1 MEERSRWRALARRWV
16 PWLVAAAVLA
26 LLFVRYRPG
35 EIADALSRGQ
45 ALAVIPWC
53 ALVSLLGLATM
64 SLADWLV
71 FSAFAAGLRWFDVVR
86 GRAGTTI
93 LMTLHYA
100 ASVGGYGVWLA
111 RKTGAGAAASSA
123 AIGYQMLS
131 DMCALSWFAVG
142 TALLW
147 GDGLPRRDVVLAL
160 CGAGAAGSTLI
171 LLVGT
176 RLVPRRL
183 GGFARAWRAIGPA
196 RAAASVALRITTLA
210 MNVAGTIAAAR
221 AFGLDIP
228 AGAMAAG
235 LPVVYVVGAL
245 PLNILGLGAVTAAWV
260 AVFAPFAPGAEILAF
275 QFLWQASSIALT
287 VLRGLPFLPSVMRD
301 IARRTP

>member
-16 PWLVAAAVLA
+16 PWLVAATVLG

-35 EIADALSRGQ
+35 EVAEAMSSGD
-45 ALAVIPWC
+45 ALAVVPWC
-53 ALVSLLGLATM
+53 ALVAVLGLAAM

-93 LMTLHYA
+93 LMTLHYGV
-100 ASVGGYGVWLA
+100 SVGGYGVWLA
-111 RKTGAGAAASSA
+111 RKTGAGAAACSA

-131 DMCALSWFAVG
+131 DLCALSWFAVG
-142 TALLW
+142 SALLW
-147 GDGLPRRDVVLAL
+147 GDGLPRRDLVIAL
-160 CGAGAAGSTLI
+160 CGACAAGATLL
-171 LLVGT
+171 LLVGA
-176 RLVPRRL
+176 RVVPRRL
-183 GGFARAWRAIGPA
+183 GGFARAWRAISPA
-196 RAAASVALRITTLA
+196 RSAASLGFRVVTLA
-210 MNVAGTIAAAR
+210 INVGGTIAAAR

-245 PLNILGLGAVTAAWV
+245 PLNVLGLGAVTAAWV
-260 AVFAPFAPGAEILAF
+260 AVFARFASGPEILAF
-275 QFLWQASSIALT
+275 QFLYQALSIALT
-287 VLRGLPFLPSVMRD
+287 VLRGLPFLPSILRD
-301 IARRTP
+301 IARDP